1 MSNDAFFFGGLPF
14 FAETGTAY
22 GVEPIDVAPASV
34 IGQTIHL
41 IGPTSAPLWVL
52 IELIR
57 TDLEKLQHY
66 TLPWILLS
74 AAVMVAIAIFT
85 GAMAL

>member
-1 MSNDAFFFGGLPF
+1 
-14 FAETGTAY
+14 
-22 GVEPIDVAPASV
+22 VEPIDVARASV
-34 IGQTIHL
+34 IGQTIQL
-41 IGPTSAPLWVL
+41 IGLTSAPPWVL

-74 AAVMVAIAIFT
+74 TAVMVAIAIFT